1 MKKTRKD
8 PMRRCV
14 GCMESKP
21 KKELVRIV
29 ATPEN
34 QLKLDFSGKA
44 NGRGVY
50 LCPTNQC
57 ISMAKKKKAVS
68 RELEREIDPLELE
81 KIFEELAIYEREN
94 P

>member
-1 MKKTRKD
+1 MKTRKI

-34 QLKLDFSGKA
+34 QLKLDFNGKA

-50 LCPTNQC
+50 LCPASQC
-57 ISMAKKKKAVS
+57 IAMARKKKAVS
-68 RELEREIDPLELE
+68 RGLEREIDPLELE
-81 KIFEELAIYEREN
+81 KIFEELSVYEREN